1 MEVVKYKDSGVAWIG
16 HIPEHWRVSVIKRT
30 TYIKGRIGWQ
40 GLTSEEYQSEGKY
53 LLVTGTDFENG
64 KVRWEG
70 CWYVDEER
78 YAEDPYIQL
87 VNNDVLITKDGT
99 IGKIALVENMPT
111 EATLNSGVFVTR
123 PYKNEYS
130 PQFMFWL
137 LNSDLFPEF
146 IEYSKVGT
154 TISHLYQKTFERFS
168 YPLPPL
174 DEQRR
179 IAAYL
184 DKTCAAIDTAIEKKQ
199 KQLETLDA
207 LRKSIIHK
215 AVTRGLD
222 DSVELKDSGVDYL
235 GRIPKHWTVDR
246 LKDVANLRNTKT
258 DVNSEA
264 EDYLELEDI
273 EQGTGKI
280 ISKRNTLEVESAV
293 TLFKKG
299 DVLFGKLRPYLEK
312 YYFAEFDGKCT
323 GEILAFEPIETQGRF
338 LLYCFASSWFI
349 GQCNMLAYGAK
360 MPRVN
365 WPTQLA
371 KINMPLPPKEEQHYI
386 ADHLDVKCTEID
398 SLRKNIT
405 DQISTLENYRKS
417 LIHECV
423 TGKRRIAEEGF
434 AGHTSKLVLT

>member
-1 MEVVKYKDSGVAWIG
+1 MEASADAREIERFQIMVGDILATKDSETPDDIAI
-16 HIPEHWRVSVIKRT
+16 SA
-30 TYIKGRIGWQ
+30 
-40 GLTSEEYQSEGKY
+40 
-53 LLVTGTDFENG
+53 LVTENLPG
-64 KVRWEG
+64 VLCGYHLALIRPLKHLVYGPYLAWLHG
-70 CWYVDEER
+70 CKLFRSHY
-78 YAEDPYIQL
+78 
-87 VNNDVLITKDGT
+87 
-99 IGKIALVENMPT
+99 
-111 EATLNSGVFVTR
+111 EANAVGVTR
-123 PYKNEYS
+123 FGLSQADFKEAR
-130 PQFMFWL
+130 
-137 LNSDLFPEF
+137 
-146 IEYSKVGT
+146 I
-154 TISHLYQKTFERFS
+154 
-168 YPLPPL
+168 PLPSI
-174 DEQRR
+174 DEQRH
-179 IAAYL
+179 IASYL
-184 DKTCAAIDTAIEKKQ
+184 DKTCAAIDTSIEKKQ

-235 GRIPKHWTVDR
+235 EMIPKKWTVDR

-258 DVNSEA
+258 DERSED

-280 ISKRNTLEVESAV
+280 ILKRNTLEVESAV
-293 TLFKKG
+293 TLFEKG

-312 YYFAEFDGKCT
+312 YYLAEFDGKCT
-323 GEILAFEPIETQGRF
+323 GEILAFEPIKIQGRF

-371 KINMPLPPKEEQHYI
+371 KINMPLPPKEEQHCIVDY
-386 ADHLDVKCTEID
+386 LDAKCAEID
-398 SLRKNIT
+398 SLRKNIS

-423 TGKRRIAEEGF
+423 TGKRRITEAHLKEIE
-434 AGHTSKLVLT
+434 AHV

>member
-53 LLVTGTDFENG
+53 LLVTGTDFEDG

-87 VNNDVLITKDGT
+87 ANNDVLITKDGT
-99 IGKIALVENMPT
+99 IGKIALVENMPI

-123 PYKNEYS
+123 PYKREYS

-154 TISHLYQKTFERFS
+154 TIAHLYQKTFERFS

-179 IAAYL
+179 IADYL
-184 DKTCAAIDTAIEKKQ
+184 DKTCGSIDTAIDKKQ

-207 LRKSIIHK
+207 LRKSVIHN

-222 DSVELKDSGVDYL
+222 NSVEMKDSGVEWFEK
-235 GRIPKHWTVDR
+235 IPEHWEIDR
-246 LKDVANLRNTKT
+246 LKDVVAANKDAIKVGPFGSDLLLG
-258 DVNSEA
+258 DMADEGV
-264 EDYLELEDI
+264 
-273 EQGTGKI
+273 KI
-280 ISKRNTLEVESAV
+280 L
-293 TLFKKG
+293 
-299 DVLFGKLRPYLEK
+299 
-312 YYFAEFDGKCT
+312 
-323 GEILAFEPIETQGRF
+323 
-338 LLYCFASSWFI
+338 
-349 GQCNMLAYGAK
+349 
-360 MPRVN
+360 
-365 WPTQLA
+365 
-371 KINMPLPPKEEQHYI
+371 
-386 ADHLDVKCTEID
+386 
-398 SLRKNIT
+398 
-405 DQISTLENYRKS
+405 
-417 LIHECV
+417 
-423 TGKRRIAEEGF
+423 
-434 AGHTSKLVLT
+434 